1 MLGTVDATIT
11 DELSE
16 KLQTAFDPYHPI
28 RTFAKIHPFWV
39 RHLSFR
45 THSVFVRVS
54 IYLFSKTSFVL
65 LQEILAWKGRRR
77 GSTGELEVDNVDMIE
92 VLEEDDEV
100 MVLEEHSEG
109 VEEGSD
115 KLSRTESN
123 KSFNSLGEE
132 VSYWPFLK

>member
-1 MLGTVDATIT
+1 M
-11 DELSE
+11 
-16 KLQTAFDPYHPI
+16 
-28 RTFAKIHPFWV
+28 
-39 RHLSFR
+39 
-45 THSVFVRVS
+45 
-54 IYLFSKTSFVL
+54 
-65 LQEILAWKGRRR
+65 
-77 GSTGELEVDNVDMIE
+77 DMIE

-132 VSYWPFLK
+132 VFIGLFYGKKGAL

>member
-1 MLGTVDATIT
+1 
-11 DELSE
+11 
-16 KLQTAFDPYHPI
+16 
-28 RTFAKIHPFWV
+28 
-39 RHLSFR
+39 
-45 THSVFVRVS
+45 
-54 IYLFSKTSFVL
+54 
-65 LQEILAWKGRRR
+65 
-77 GSTGELEVDNVDMIE
+77 MIE

-132 VSYWPFLK
+132 VFIALLMVKKVLSDL

>member
-1 MLGTVDATIT
+1 M
-11 DELSE
+11 
-16 KLQTAFDPYHPI
+16 
-28 RTFAKIHPFWV
+28 
-39 RHLSFR
+39 
-45 THSVFVRVS
+45 
-54 IYLFSKTSFVL
+54 
-65 LQEILAWKGRRR
+65 
-77 GSTGELEVDNVDMIE
+77 DMIE

-132 VSYWPFLK
+132 VSYWPFFMLKEVLSDL

>member
-1 MLGTVDATIT
+1 M
-11 DELSE
+11 
-16 KLQTAFDPYHPI
+16 
-28 RTFAKIHPFWV
+28 
-39 RHLSFR
+39 
-45 THSVFVRVS
+45 
-54 IYLFSKTSFVL
+54 
-65 LQEILAWKGRRR
+65 
-77 GSTGELEVDNVDMIE
+77 DMIE

-132 VSYWPFLK
+132 VSYWPFFW

>member
-1 MLGTVDATIT
+1 MTKVTI
-11 DELSE
+11 D
-16 KLQTAFDPYHPI
+16 KV
-28 RTFAKIHPFWV
+28 KNV
-39 RHLSFR
+39 
-45 THSVFVRVS
+45 
-54 IYLFSKTSFVL
+54 LFFVL

-132 VSYWPFLK
+132 VFYWPFLW

>member
-1 MLGTVDATIT
+1 MFGLNITPLPPPLPLLELFQKFIHFGSIARPLG
-11 DELSE
+11 
-16 KLQTAFDPYHPI
+16 PI
-28 RTFAKIHPFWV
+28 EFLFE
-39 RHLSFR
+39 FR
-45 THSVFVRVS
+45 F
-54 IYLFSKTSFVL
+54 IFFSKTSFVL

-77 GSTGELEVDNVDMIE
+77 GSIGELEVDNVDMIE

-100 MVLEEHSEG
+100 MVLEEHSEN

-132 VSYWPFLK
+132 VFYWPFLW

>member
-1 MLGTVDATIT
+1 M
-11 DELSE
+11 
-16 KLQTAFDPYHPI
+16 
-28 RTFAKIHPFWV
+28 
-39 RHLSFR
+39 
-45 THSVFVRVS
+45 
-54 IYLFSKTSFVL
+54 
-65 LQEILAWKGRRR
+65 
-77 GSTGELEVDNVDMIE
+77 NMIE

-132 VSYWPFLK
+132 VFIGLFYGKKKGALCPLIQVVPTFFFPSDWKRKLRKEEK

>member
-1 MLGTVDATIT
+1 MF
-11 DELSE
+11 E
-16 KLQTAFDPYHPI
+16 
-28 RTFAKIHPFWV
+28 
-39 RHLSFR
+39 FR
-45 THSVFVRVS
+45 F
-54 IYLFSKTSFVL
+54 IFFSKTSFVL

-123 KSFNSLGEE
+123 KSFNSLGKE
-132 VSYWPFLK
+132 VFYWPFLW